1 MDFKKSISSLLISL
15 VLSPIIIYIILTA
28 AKLAGST
35 YEMSN
40 GETWIIWLLMAI
52 LINMSIN
59 HSPKIYWQSIA
70 IIFLPIDSLA
80 SLFLPSYHQNHL
92 MASCF
97 TWTSLPIIVRFY
109 CIFNWPTPIQ
119 TIPNCFLINF
129 DLFSLKLPR
138 NIPLLDPR

>member
-35 YEMSN
+35 YEMTN

-59 HSPKIYWQSIA
+59 K
-70 IIFLPIDSLA
+70 
-80 SLFLPSYHQNHL
+80 
-92 MASCF
+92 
-97 TWTSLPIIVRFY
+97 
-109 CIFNWPTPIQ
+109 
-119 TIPNCFLINF
+119 
-129 DLFSLKLPR
+129 K
-138 NIPLLDPR
+138 